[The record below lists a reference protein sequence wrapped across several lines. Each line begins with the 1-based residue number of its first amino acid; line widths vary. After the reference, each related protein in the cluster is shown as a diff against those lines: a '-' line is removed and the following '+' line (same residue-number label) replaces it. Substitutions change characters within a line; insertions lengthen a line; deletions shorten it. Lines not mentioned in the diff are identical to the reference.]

1 MKKLL
6 LFIALLSLTTGI
18 NAQEEVTVKTFKELI
33 SDLSARTNRRY
44 DLNDE
49 PCALVKVQ
57 YPKAGATFEG
67 SIVGSAEYKNGEYW
81 VYISKGTKRIRIHLP
96 EVPTIV
102 VEFSDY
108 GINQAE
114 SNTTYSIYFKF
125 PSDFE
130 ASVYA
135 QGGMLIGS
143 TMGPEIAI
151 GTYLSGFNIEL
162 CAMLPMAS
170 EQTVYWQNE
179 NQAPAGFKYKPSV
192 AFGAKV
198 GYGITTGNSLRITP
212 QLGIRYMSLT
222 ETAISNSSLT
232 PAKGA
237 NSAAITIGCKVQYM
251 FTKTFGISLTPEYA
265 AAVAKSKG
273 FQALADVSSTIKG
286 WNDGIGAKISVNVE
300 F

>member
-6 LFIALLSLTTGI
+6 LLLLTLCLSTGV
-18 NAQEEVTVKTFKELI
+18 NAQEEVTVKTFKELM

-67 SIVGSAEYKNGEYW
+67 SIVGDAEYKNGEYW
-81 VYISKGTKRIRIHLP
+81 VYVSKGTKRIRVHLP
-96 EVPTIV
+96 KVPTIV

-108 GINQAE
+108 GISQAE
-114 SNTTYSIYFKF
+114 SNTTYVIDFKF
-125 PSDFE
+125 PSSFN
-130 ASVYA
+130 ASFYVQA
-135 QGGMLIGS
+135 GMLIGS

-151 GTYLSGFNIEL
+151 GTYLGGFNIEL

-170 EQTVYWQNE
+170 EQTVYWQSE
-179 NQAPAGFKYKPSV
+179 SQAPAEFRYKPSL
-192 AFGAKV
+192 AFGAKL
-198 GYGITTGNSLRITP
+198 GYGIMVGNKLRITP
-212 QLGIRYMSLT
+212 QAGVRYMGLT
-222 ETAISNSSLT
+222 ETAAGNSTLT

-237 NSAAITIGCKVQYM
+237 NSAALTIGCKVQYM
-251 FTKTFGISLTPEYA
+251 FTKHFGISLTPEYS

-286 WNDGIGAKISVNVE
+286 WNNGIGAKIAVNVE